1 MKVPFNNYADMESL
15 LEITFDITKTKLDCY
30 RGKDCMK
37 PFSKDLRKH
46 VTKIIKCEKK
56 GTDTLTIEENK
67 SYQEQKVCYLFKK

>member
-37 PFSKDLRKH
+37 TFSKDLRKH

-56 GTDTLTIEENK
+56 RN
-67 SYQEQKVCYLFKK
+67 

>member
-1 MKVPFNNYADMESL
+1 MK
-15 LEITFDITKTKLDCY
+15 T
-30 RGKDCMK
+30 
-37 PFSKDLRKH
+37 FSKDLRKH